1 MREELEMYEY
11 EKPNMILPVSLHDAR
26 LNSIEIDNDRV
37 IFIMEDGIRTIN
49 DGYVEQ
55 TGKAKVFFAKVDF
68 DFCKVYCT
76 GKDNYRKEWDIREFA
91 TKLQTSRM
99 IIDIID
105 ETYGYN
111 QAKFSCNLTINAE
124 WWFDCELEIYHFG
137 PMGYAWEG

>member
-1 MREELEMYEY
+1 MHEY

-26 LNSIEIDNDRV
+26 LNSIEIENDIV

-49 DGYVEQ
+49 DSNVEQ
-55 TGKAKVFFAKVDF
+55 TGKAKVFFNKVDF

-91 TKLQTSRM
+91 MKLQTSRM
-99 IIDIID
+99 IIDIIY

-111 QAKFSCNLTINAE
+111 QAKFSCNLTMNTE
-124 WWFDCELEIYHFG
+124 WWFDCEFEIYHFD
-137 PMGYAWEG
+137 PMRYVWEG

>member
-1 MREELEMYEY
+1 MHDY

-26 LNSIEIDNDRV
+26 LNSIEIENDII

-49 DGYVEQ
+49 DSHVEQ
-55 TGKAKVFFAKVDF
+55 TGKAKVSFPKVDF

-76 GKDNYRKEWDIREFA
+76 GKDGYRKEWDIRDFA
-91 TKLQTSRM
+91 IQLQTSRL

-111 QAKFSCNLTINAE
+111 QAKFSCDLTLNDE
-124 WWFDCELEIYHFG
+124 WFDCDLEIYHFG
-137 PMGYAWEG
+137 PMRYVWEG

>member
-1 MREELEMYEY
+1 MNNY

-26 LNSIEIDNDRV
+26 LNSIQIANDTI

-49 DGYVEQ
+49 DSHVEQ
-55 TGKAKVFFAKVDF
+55 TGKATVSFPKVDF

-76 GKDNYRKEWDIREFA
+76 GKDNYRKEWDIQKFA
-91 TKLQTSRM
+91 TELQTSRM

-111 QAKFSCNLTINAE
+111 QAKFSCDLTMNSE

-137 PMGYAWEG
+137 PMKYNWKEQINI